1 MNKKLFELSY
11 SVRKDFEKKISS
23 VLFFVICI
31 FVAINLFV
39 AFVAFSVR
47 IASGSMEPDS
57 GKNTCILFSPL
68 KRNVGRG
75 SVVLLEP
82 LQKSNDSFLFEAADC
97 VVRFF
102 TAQQFSIV
110 SSRKNMGA
118 NRLVRRVIGVPGDTI
133 YMRDYVMYIK
143 PAGEDFFLTEFELV
157 KKPYNVSIN
166 AAPSLWDSSLGVC
179 GSFDQVTLGED
190 EYFVLGD
197 YRNSCVDSRFFG
209 TVEGKDIKAGALVS
223 YFPLNKIRIY
233 F

>member
-11 SVRKDFEKKISS
+11 SVRKDFEKRISFAF
-23 VLFFVICI
+23 FFVICI
-31 FVAINLFV
+31 FVVINILINFV
-39 AFVAFSVR
+39 IFPVR
-47 IASGSMEPDS
+47 TASDSMEPDS
-57 GKNTCILFSPL
+57 PKNSCILFSPL
-68 KRNVGRG
+68 KRNVERG

-82 LQKSNDSFLFEAADC
+82 LLNSENSMVLKFADC
-97 VVRFF
+97 FVRFF
-102 TAQQFSIV
+102 TAQQFSII

-118 NRLVRRVIGVPGDTI
+118 NRLVRRVIAVPGDTI

-143 PAGEDFFLTEFELV
+143 PAGENFFLTEFELV

-166 AAPSLWDSSLGVC
+166 AAPSLWDSSVGVC
-179 GSFDQVTLGED
+179 GSFDQITLGED

-209 TVEGKDIKAGALVS
+209 TVKSKEFKAGALFS

>member
-1 MNKKLFELSY
+1 
-11 SVRKDFEKKISS
+11 
-23 VLFFVICI
+23 
-31 FVAINLFV
+31 
-39 AFVAFSVR
+39 
-47 IASGSMEPDS
+47 
-57 GKNTCILFSPL
+57 
-68 KRNVGRG
+68 
-75 SVVLLEP
+75 
-82 LQKSNDSFLFEAADC
+82 
-97 VVRFF
+97 
-102 TAQQFSIV
+102 
-110 SSRKNMGA
+110 MGA

-179 GSFDQVTLGED
+179 GSFDQLTLGED